1 MRDDEASR
9 DRRSRGWRSSAIPSF
24 FPSRSEAPI
33 TDSSFFA
40 VSLID
45 VSVHL
50 AADFVN
56 NKTRGARFLCS
67 LLEKPALA
75 HVVVALAPGAMV
87 GGKHEDM
94 RPWSPEEDALLLDI
108 VKVSDKRSSLTH
120 SHPFALLNPLAP
132 FALADGGQA
141 VEDHRG
147 AAF

>member
-1 MRDDEASR
+1 M
-9 DRRSRGWRSSAIPSF
+9 
-24 FPSRSEAPI
+24 
-33 TDSSFFA
+33 
-40 VSLID
+40 
-45 VSVHL
+45 
-50 AADFVN
+50 N

-108 VKVSDKRSSLTH
+108 VKVSDKRSSLTY

-141 VEDHRG
+141 VEDHR
-147 AAF
+147 AEQLSDAPTTHVLPRWFETATCASSDYMY

>member
-1 MRDDEASR
+1 M
-9 DRRSRGWRSSAIPSF
+9 
-24 FPSRSEAPI
+24 
-33 TDSSFFA
+33 
-40 VSLID
+40 
-45 VSVHL
+45 
-50 AADFVN
+50 N

-108 VKVSDKRSSLTH
+108 VKVSDKRSSLTLY